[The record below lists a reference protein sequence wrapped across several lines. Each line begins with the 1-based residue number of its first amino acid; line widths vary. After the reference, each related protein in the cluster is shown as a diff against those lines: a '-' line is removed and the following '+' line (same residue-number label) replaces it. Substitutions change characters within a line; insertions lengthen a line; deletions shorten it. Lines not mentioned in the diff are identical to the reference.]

1 MKESIYIQSG
11 FLKDLERYKIDRERY
26 IDVAEEIEKYTL
38 STLYDTLTEDD
49 IIIRNQALGADLV
62 STLASKLVKSIFP
75 FGTNFF
81 KLNSEVKDETA
92 TNLLIALEEQI
103 RLFAEENNIRG
114 YMVQVIE
121 HLLIT
126 GNVLLDFTSN
136 NPSFYRLDEYVVM
149 RRENGEWYKI
159 IIEKQIIIL
168 PDDNTPYVKYIEGL
182 SNRYDPTSVPDVYPF
197 YIEITKV
204 DKGYQIKEYIEDF
217 EVVEKT
223 RTVKE
228 ILLYP
233 IQLYEEIGF
242 NYSYGYCYRHLGDLQ
257 LYDKL
262 AVGMGDSAEQGA
274 KVLHLVN
281 PASVIADNLEEVK
294 NSKSGDFIVGME
306 GDLVAYSPQQVNM
319 NVVYQ
324 NLENVERRLSASF
337 LRGVGVIRE
346 RQTTAYEI
354 QTLIQEMSEKFGGFY
369 ITIAHSLQ
377 NPVFDWLLSKMKIDK
392 KLKDVK
398 VEFINGIGDVR
409 NLDKLN
415 KLSALVPL
423 EAIYQ
428 LGEAQQFISSEKVFR
443 AYADVIGVNTDEV
456 LKDKEEI
463 QAEEQ
468 TQIQKAMIQ
477 QQLENQPQQGA
488 RQ

>member
-1 MKESIYIQSG
+1 
-11 FLKDLERYKIDRERY
+11 
-26 IDVAEEIEKYTL
+26 
-38 STLYDTLTEDD
+38 
-49 IIIRNQALGADLV
+49 
-62 STLASKLVKSIFP
+62 
-75 FGTNFF
+75 
-81 KLNSEVKDETA
+81 
-92 TNLLIALEEQI
+92 
-103 RLFAEENNIRG
+103 
-114 YMVQVIE
+114 
-121 HLLIT
+121 
-126 GNVLLDFTSN
+126 
-136 NPSFYRLDEYVVM
+136 
-149 RRENGEWYKI
+149 
-159 IIEKQIIIL
+159 
-168 PDDNTPYVKYIEGL
+168 
-182 SNRYDPTSVPDVYPF
+182 
-197 YIEITKV
+197 
-204 DKGYQIKEYIEDF
+204 
-217 EVVEKT
+217 
-223 RTVKE
+223 
-228 ILLYP
+228 
-233 IQLYEEIGF
+233 
-242 NYSYGYCYRHLGDLQ
+242 
-257 LYDKL
+257 
-262 AVGMGDSAEQGA
+262 MGDSAEQGA

-281 PASVIADNLEEVK
+281 PASVIADNLEELK
-294 NSKSGDFIVGME
+294 ESKSGDFIVGMD

-377 NPVFDWLLSKMKIDK
+377 NPVFEWLLSKMKIDK

-443 AYADVIGVNTDEV
+443 AYAEVIGVNTDEV

-468 TQIQKAMIQ
+468 TQLQKAMIQ
-477 QQLENQPQQGA
+477 QQLENQPQQGV